1 MNEAAKGAVGLVVA
15 LLVAIPIA
23 IVAMIGGTI
32 IDCDPAGGNSS
43 DEPSGGN
50 PGQRTWPMKKGTY
63 NLSSG
68 FGMRGG
74 VPHQGIDLGSQPG
87 VPIYAAYDGVV
98 EQAGPASGFGEWII
112 LRHNIGGKRVDTVYG
127 HMFPQDLLVKE
138 NAKVVAGQQIAR
150 VGYNGQ
156 VSPPGPGGAH
166 LHFEVWDGG
175 RFSGTAIDPQ
185 PWLNGASEPGQARS
199 SGAIRNMAAVV
210 PHTEE
215 PSSETPATEAPAA
228 RPAAGEPLPEA
239 VPEPWRSLINE
250 AAAKHPD
257 SDRRIVAATL
267 WAENRGWPEYRKNG
281 WATSSAA
288 AKGPWQFI
296 PSSWASMGYDGDGDG
311 VKDPG
316 NPEDAVHAAFNHSPG
331 SAGLPVIYGE
341 TGNPAVDYPTKPFYR
356 HNPAKKSLLTY
367 MANYN
372 GNDGTAVEGAVL
384 PNFARGQNG
393 DYVRMGY
400 WLMATNFERGWLPES
415 NQIVDA
421 KTKKSLGNRLP
432 SAGSITGNQC
442 GESSS
447 EGSGSAAPNGSW
459 VYYSQHDPRWQ
470 VDGLPIAEAG
480 CGPTSIAMILAST
493 VDSSITPPVV
503 AKYAVEKGGWGAEG
517 LSWSFFDQIEP
528 KWKVPVRSIGTDYA
542 AAVAALKNGKKLVLS
557 GDGGFPPP
565 FCPCPGGHIVAAR
578 GVTDDGKIVVAN
590 PAPNLKGPNG
600 TPDNSAFAT
609 PIPGLKNM
617 WVFG

>member
-1 MNEAAKGAVGLVVA
+1 MNEAAKGAVALAVA
-15 LLVAIPIA
+15 LVVAIPIA
-23 IVAMIGGTI
+23 IVALLGGTV
-32 IDCDPAGGNSS
+32 IDCDPSGGIS
-43 DEPSGGN
+43 DTPSGGN

-68 FGMRGG
+68 FGMRDGAH
-74 VPHQGIDLGSQPG
+74 HQGIDMGSQPG
-87 VPIYAAYDGVV
+87 VPIYAAFDGTV
-98 EQAGPASGFGEWII
+98 EKAGPASGFGEWII
-112 LRHNIGGKRVDTVYG
+112 LRHTIDGKRVDTVYG

-150 VGYNGQ
+150 AGYNGS
-156 VSPPGPGGAH
+156 VSPPGRGGTH
-166 LHFEVWDGG
+166 LHFEVWEGG
-175 RFSGTAIDPQ
+175 RFGGTAIDPQ
-185 PWLNGASEPGQARS
+185 PWLSGASEPGQAPRS
-199 SGAIRNMAAVV
+199 SSDAIKNMAAVV

-215 PSSETPATEAPAA
+215 PNS
-228 RPAAGEPLPEA
+228 RAGAEEPLPEA

-250 AAAKHPD
+250 AAVNHPN

-267 WAENRGWPEYRKNG
+267 WAENRGWPPYRTTG
-281 WATSSAA
+281 WAASSSAA
-288 AKGPWQFI
+288 QGPWQFI

-311 VKDPG
+311 MKEAN

-341 TGNPAVDYPTKPFYR
+341 TGNPSVDYPTKPFYR

-372 GNDGTAVEGAVL
+372 GNDGTAIEGAVL

-400 WLMATNFERGWLPES
+400 WLMSTNFEKGWLPES
-415 NQIVDA
+415 NQLVDA

-432 SAGSITGNQC
+432 SSGSPMGNRC
-442 GESSS
+442 DDSS
-447 EGSGSAAPNGSW
+447 EGEGSAAPNGSW
-459 VYYSQHDPRWQ
+459 VYYSQNDPRWQ
-470 VDGLPIAEAG
+470 VDGLPIAAAG

-493 VDSSITPPVV
+493 TDNTITPPDV
-503 AKYAVEKGGWGAEG
+503 AKYAVEKGAWGAEG
-517 LSWSFFDQIEP
+517 LSWSFFDDVEP
-528 KWKVPVRSIGTDYA
+528 KWKVPVRSIGTDYN

-565 FCPCPGGHIVAAR
+565 FCQCPGGHLVTAR

-600 TPDNSAFAT
+600 TPDSSAFST